1 VLSIFHRKDSLMTS
15 HRVLTSWTGFCA
27 SCPEER
33 PLLLVSTG
41 QHGLR
46 AWLSG
51 AGPEDRSLSYA
62 CSVCGRT
69 EHVPA
74 TEAEDA
80 VYDATLIRYPDWVE
94 EPMVAVLTEEPAATD
109 DLFGLAAAW
118 LAADP
123 VPELAPVAAP
133 VVPAARLGAIR
144 IVTLPAQRVSAT
156 DLLATAA

>member
-1 VLSIFHRKDSLMTS
+1 MTS
-15 HRVLTSWTGFCA
+15 HRVLARWTGFCA

-41 QHGLR
+41 PHGLR

-51 AGPEDRSLSYA
+51 AGPEDRALAYA
-62 CSVCGRT
+62 CAVCGRT

-80 VYDATLIRYPDWVE
+80 VYDASLRRWPDWVE
-94 EPMVAVLTEEPAATD
+94 EHVDTLVAAPAAELIEPVVTD

-123 VPELAPVAAP
+123 VPEPAAPAPVA
-133 VVPAARLGAIR
+133 VPAPRLGAVR
-144 IVTLPAQRVSAT
+144 VVTLPAQRVSAT
-156 DLLATAA
+156 DLVAAVA